1 MFDQP
6 EPTLPIL
13 LLGVVFHDARYVED
27 LDELQLWRWPT
38 DAGRAVRSERL
49 PDGDLLL
56 HDEHDVLVGLA
67 IQQAARRARLR
78 LPIRLG
84 DRYRIPPTVLRDLI
98 YTATVVEGQ
107 DGRAIVADDAAREL
121 RGLLDAVSD
130 LVAGSA
136 EELTASELIDLH
148 DRLLAAVAEWAD
160 PLGIRPFDAP
170 PPVAGDVTELWQPP
184 RRFDTADHG
193 DDARATTLH
202 ALSAWAD
209 GERDH
214 HPLSDPPVS
223 ATDAQ
228 LLAVLHHARRA
239 EIPVGSPIHLR
250 RRDGLVEV
258 RMRGVPPL
266 SLDAAGRPAASTHAR

>member
-38 DAGRAVRSERL
+38 DAGRGVRSERL

-67 IQQAARRARLR
+67 IQQAARRARLQV
-78 LPIRLG
+78 PIRLG

-98 YTATVVEGQ
+98 FTASVVDGEE
-107 DGRAIVADDAAREL
+107 GRALVSDDAAREL

-136 EELTASELIDLH
+136 DELTASELIDLH

-170 PPVAGDVTELWQPP
+170 PPVAQDVPDLWQPP
-184 RRFDTADHG
+184 RRFDADHG
-193 DDARATTLH
+193 DDTRATTLH
-202 ALSAWAD
+202 ALRAWAD
-209 GERDH
+209 GERER
-214 HPLSDPPVS
+214 HPLSEPPVS

-239 EIPVGSPIHLR
+239 DMPAGSPIHLR
-250 RRDGLVEV
+250 RLGCRIEARIRGLA
-258 RMRGVPPL
+258 PL
-266 SLDAAGRPAASTHAR
+266 VLDAAGRAAASTHVR